1 MVEGKGVAGRKK
13 LRVLCL
19 HGFRTSGS
27 ILEKQVGKWD
37 RSVLERLDLCFLD
50 APFPA
55 EGKSDVEDHFPP
67 PYYEWFQFNREFTE
81 YRNMDECMAYI
92 EEYMIEHGP
101 FDGLLGFSQGAI
113 LSAGLAGLQSKGL
126 ALTKVPPLQFVII
139 VSGGKFKSNNIS
151 QAAYSSAI
159 KCPSVHFL
167 GEKDFLKPFGEDL
180 LGSFV
185 DPVVIKHP
193 RAHTVPRLD
202 EEGLRTMSYFL
213 DKLEENVRMNVDS
226 AVQTEKSREQSET
239 SQFEEVLIDASSF

>member
-1 MVEGKGVAGRKK
+1 MGEGKGVTGRKK

-55 EGKSDVEDHFPP
+55 EGKSDVEGHFPP

-81 YRNMDECMAYI
+81 YRNMDKCMSYI

-113 LSAGLAGLQSKGL
+113 LSAGLVGLQSKGL

-139 VSGGKFKSNNIS
+139 VSGGKFKAQQLS
-151 QAAYSSAI
+151 QASYSSAI

-167 GEKDFLKPFGEDL
+167 GEKDFLRPYGEDL

-193 RAHTVPRLD
+193 KAHTVPRLD
-202 EEGLRTMSYFL
+202 EEGLKTMSSFF
-213 DKLEENVRMNVDS
+213 DRVEENVHMNVDY
-226 AVQTEKSREQSET
+226 AVESEKSREQSET
-239 SQFEEVLIDASSF
+239 SQLEEELIDGSPF